1 LSYFR
6 DISTFG
12 GCTAGPTAAIENM
25 KIIEEEDL
33 CGNSVRTGAY
43 LHERLHELMDKHK
56 VIGDV
61 RGKGLFAG
69 AELVTDRAT
78 REPVSEKL
86 VAAVTGDCLAQGV
99 IVGATNRSVPGY
111 NNTLLFAPALIATR
125 DDIDVITGA
134 VDKALTKVFG

>member
-1 LSYFR
+1 
-6 DISTFG
+6 
-12 GCTAGPTAAIENM
+12 M
-25 KIIEEEDL
+25 
-33 CGNSVRTGAY
+33 GAY
-43 LHERLHELMDKHK
+43 LHEQLHELMDKHK